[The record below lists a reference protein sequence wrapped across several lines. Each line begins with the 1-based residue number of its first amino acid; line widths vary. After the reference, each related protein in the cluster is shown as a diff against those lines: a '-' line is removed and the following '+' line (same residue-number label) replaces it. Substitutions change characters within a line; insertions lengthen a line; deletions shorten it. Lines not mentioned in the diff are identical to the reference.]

1 MLTLLYMVYVPLY
14 IFMTNNFVTC
24 NYVNKTSIYV
34 EYEIYLLSLNMFNTK
49 TTI

>member
-14 IFMTNNFVTC
+14 IFMINNFVTC

-34 EYEIYLLSLNMFNTK
+34 EYEIYLLSFNTK